1 RQNTEHTNV
10 MSDLCYVPD
19 NNGRELLCA
28 IPRMENSYTGKNLA
42 QKHSLIERHSSCIDR
57 LLFIN

>member
-1 RQNTEHTNV
+1 

-28 IPRMENSYTGKNLA
+28 MPRMENCYTGNNLA
-42 QKHSLIERHSSCIDR
+42 QKHYQVETFFLYR
-57 LLFIN
+57 

>member
-1 RQNTEHTNV
+1 

-28 IPRMENSYTGKNLA
+28 MPRMENCYTGKNLA
-42 QKHSLIERHSSCIDR
+42 QKHYLVETFFLYR
-57 LLFIN
+57 